1 MNTMSRSGITLALC
15 VVTAVGSLGLVN
27 KLTRNRVEKTQH
39 EWLSMSLLEVLPP
52 GPYDNDP
59 LQSRTWIQAPE
70 LGSTKAIPVYTVY
83 QQNKPYAAVL
93 SVIAPDG
100 YNGAIELLMGVHYSG
115 EIVGVRVTRHRET
128 PGLGDDIETRR
139 SKWINTFEGES
150 LSTPSAWTVKR
161 QGGKFDSFTGAT
173 ITPKAVISAVH
184 RALLWFVS
192 NRDVV
197 FTT

>member
-1 MNTMSRSGITLALC
+1 MNTMTRSGITLALC
-15 VVTAVGSLGLVN
+15 VAAAVGGLGLVN
-27 KLTRNRVEKTQH
+27 RLTQNRVEQTQH
-39 EWLSMSLLEVLPP
+39 KWLSMSLLEVLPP

-59 LQSRTWIQAPE
+59 LQSQTWIQALE
-70 LGSTKAIPVYTVY
+70 LGSKKALPVYTVY
-83 QQNKPYAAVL
+83 QQKIPYAAVL

-139 SKWINTFEGES
+139 SQWIYTFEGES
-150 LSTPSAWTVKR
+150 LSKPAAWTVKK

-184 RALLWFVS
+184 RALQWFVS

-197 FTT
+197 FPT

>member
-1 MNTMSRSGITLALC
+1 MTRSGITLALC
-15 VVTAVGSLGLVN
+15 VIAAIGGLALVN
-27 KLTRNRVEKTQH
+27 KLTQNRVEQTQH
-39 EWLSMSLLEVLPP
+39 EWLSKILLEVLPP

-59 LQSRTWIQAPE
+59 LQSRTWTQASE
-70 LGSTKAIPVYTVY
+70 LGTMEAVPVYTVF

-100 YNGAIELLMGVHYSG
+100 YNGAIDLLMGVQYSG

-128 PGLGDDIETRR
+128 PGLGDDIESRR
-139 SKWINTFEGES
+139 SSWINSFEGEL
-150 LSTPSAWTVKR
+150 LSTPTDWTVKK

-173 ITPKAVISAVH
+173 ITPKAVINAVH
-184 RALLWFVS
+184 RALQWFVA

-197 FTT
+197 FST